1 MPNAL
6 RLYGITANDHAH
18 ARPQNG
24 GAGGE
29 SSNPEL
35 LAFRDLAALVTPS
48 EYSTVTPTGELIEEH
63 RKIVDSAF
71 VHAPVL
77 PAPVGTVFRSRETL
91 MRWLE
96 LHYVALSEA
105 LNFVEDRAEARVH
118 VRRRKG
124 KSDERDT
131 GSDLAAAAAE
141 AFRSLRR
148 QSVAAVPLK
157 SEHLTGIVLS
167 SAFLL
172 DKELWSDFV
181 TAVDE
186 QRSKNRALEFDV
198 SGPWA
203 PFDFV
208 HMQFGG

>member
-1 MPNAL
+1 MPPSAL
-6 RLYGITANDHAH
+6 RLFAITANDHGH
-18 ARPQNG
+18 ANAAD
-24 GAGGE
+24 GAQLV
-29 SSNPEL
+29 P
-35 LAFRDLAALVTPS
+35 FRELAALVAPT
-48 EYSTVTPTGELIEEH
+48 EYTVLDPTGEAIEEH
-63 RKIVDSAF
+63 RHVVDGAF

-91 MRWLE
+91 LRWLE
-96 LHYVALSEA
+96 LHYIALTEA
-105 LNFVEDRAEARVH
+105 LNFVEDRTVARVH
-118 VRRRKG
+118 VRRGNG
-124 KSDERDT
+124 KEDEREA
-131 GSDLAAAAAE
+131 GVDLAAAAAD

-172 DKELWSDFV
+172 DKELWGDFV

-186 QRSKNRALEFDV
+186 QRSKNGSLEFDV
-198 SGPWA
+198 SGPWP

-208 HMQFGG
+208 RMQFGG